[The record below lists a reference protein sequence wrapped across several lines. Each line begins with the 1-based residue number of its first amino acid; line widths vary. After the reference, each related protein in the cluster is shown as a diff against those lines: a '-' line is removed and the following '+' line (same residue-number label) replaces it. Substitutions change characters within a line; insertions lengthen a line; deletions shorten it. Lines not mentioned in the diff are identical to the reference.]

1 MDEVGYVYFFD
12 RKKDV
17 IKRGAENVS
26 ASEVEKVLMEHAA
39 VLECAVIG
47 IPDAIKDEAVKA
59 FVVARPDTNVTVEE
73 LLAHCAGR
81 LARFKVP
88 QFIVLRDALPK
99 TSIGKIEK
107 KVLRREEEAHGDAGR

>member
-1 MDEVGYVYFFD
+1 MDEAGYIYFFD

-26 ASEVEKVLMEHAA
+26 ASEVEGVLMEHPA

-47 IPDAIKDEAVKA
+47 VPDPIKDEAVKA
-59 FVVARPDTNVTVEE
+59 FVVVRPGTALSVDEILV
-73 LLAHCAGR
+73 HCAGR
-81 LARFKVP
+81 LAKFKVP
-88 QFIVLRDALPK
+88 QLVEVRDDLPK

-107 KVLRREEEAHGDAGR
+107 KLLRRQEPGGAA